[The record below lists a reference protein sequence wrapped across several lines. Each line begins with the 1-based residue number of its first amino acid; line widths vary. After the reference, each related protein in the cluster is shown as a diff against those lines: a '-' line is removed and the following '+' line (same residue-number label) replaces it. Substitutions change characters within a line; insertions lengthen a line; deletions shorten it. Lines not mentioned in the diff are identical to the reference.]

1 MASFYLSA
9 VLALSEA
16 VLMETF
22 YVFLIVDFFALIL
35 IFLNFYLDL
44 LSNFDATINFVP
56 HPPHSSPSPGFEV
69 VAQAC
74 GEWRLVGPGWVGRQ
88 VGVGCT

>member
-22 YVFLIVDFFALIL
+22 YIFLIVDFFALIL

-56 HPPHSSPSPGFEV
+56 PPPPSVPGPGF
-69 VAQAC
+69 
-74 GEWRLVGPGWVGRQ
+74 GGGVGVWGGGGWGGQGWGGRQ